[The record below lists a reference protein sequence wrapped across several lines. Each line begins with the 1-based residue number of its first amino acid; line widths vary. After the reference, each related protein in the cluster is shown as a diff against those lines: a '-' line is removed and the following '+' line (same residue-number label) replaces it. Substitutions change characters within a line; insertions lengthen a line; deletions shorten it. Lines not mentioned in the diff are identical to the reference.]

1 MNSANRRVSEMTTRM
16 IGFGGL
22 TVEVFP
28 AISIGGQK
36 FSTLNDLAGKFDLF
50 GSREAQEKGA
60 AKAAT
65 EAKAALLIKILR
77 QMKIIR
83 ETVLSGEGQQPGI
96 SQNFNMPASSS
107 AESIIEAARA
117 FVAAATPLK
126 PFFLS
131 REMPEDFLEVLTDDI
146 QSYEDAVSNFNLHS
160 ANRVAARTMLK
171 DVCTQVLVT
180 RRELDPIVR
189 NKFRDDPEKLAM
201 WEMASH
207 LERPATRGASAT
219 PGNGNQSPAGGN
231 QPPEG
236 GQA

>member
-1 MNSANRRVSEMTTRM
+1 MNSANRRVSEMTTR
-16 IGFGGL
+16 IKGFGAI
-22 TVEVFP
+22 TVDDFP
-28 AISIGGQK
+28 VNGIGRQK
-36 FSTLNDLAGKFDLF
+36 FSTLNELADKLDLF

-65 EAKAALLIKILR
+65 EAKAVRLSKILL
-77 QMKIIR
+77 QMKTIR
-83 ETVLSGEGQQPGI
+83 ETALSVEEQQPGI

-107 AESIIEAARA
+107 AKSIIEAAQA

-126 PFFLS
+126 PLFLS
-131 REMPEDFLEVLTDDI
+131 REMPENFLEVLTDAI
-146 QSYEDAVSNFNLHS
+146 QSYKEAVDNANLHS

-171 DVCTQVLVT
+171 DVCAQLLVT

-189 NKFRDDPEKLAM
+189 NKYRDDPEKLTL
-201 WEMASH
+201 WETASH
-207 LERPATRGASAT
+207 LERPATRGASST
-219 PGNGNQSPAGGN
+219 PGNGN